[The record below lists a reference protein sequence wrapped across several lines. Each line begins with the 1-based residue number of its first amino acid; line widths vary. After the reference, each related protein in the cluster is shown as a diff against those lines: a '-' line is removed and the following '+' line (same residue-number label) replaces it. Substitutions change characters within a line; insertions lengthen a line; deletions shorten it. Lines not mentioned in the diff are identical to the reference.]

1 VLALFA
7 LATVSKI
14 SSDGL
19 NPSRTNCYRKDSETA
34 AARAIK
40 SVIP

>member
-19 NPSRTNCYRKDSETA
+19 DPYVKRYRKDSETA
-34 AARAIK
+34 SARAAK